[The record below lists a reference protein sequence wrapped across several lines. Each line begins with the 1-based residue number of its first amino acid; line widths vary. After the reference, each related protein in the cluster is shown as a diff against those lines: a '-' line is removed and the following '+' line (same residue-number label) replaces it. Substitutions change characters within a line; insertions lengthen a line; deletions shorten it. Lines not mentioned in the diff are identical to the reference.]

1 MGKIK
6 IGTIVNAVG
15 LKGEI
20 KVYNFSEN
28 PDRYEKLEEI
38 YDDRTLNLADR
49 RLSKMVRTKQ
59 QYDVRDRSH
68 CTDSR
73 LSPLNI
79 RRSLV
84 RGSSPCRRIE
94 NNLLILVLFSII

>member
-38 YDDRTLNLADR
+38 YLL
-49 RLSKMVRTKQ
+49 ME
-59 QYDVRDRSH
+59 
-68 CTDSR
+68 
-73 LSPLNI
+73 I
-79 RRSLV
+79 ISLT
-84 RGSSPCRRIE
+84 E
-94 NNLLILVLFSII
+94 